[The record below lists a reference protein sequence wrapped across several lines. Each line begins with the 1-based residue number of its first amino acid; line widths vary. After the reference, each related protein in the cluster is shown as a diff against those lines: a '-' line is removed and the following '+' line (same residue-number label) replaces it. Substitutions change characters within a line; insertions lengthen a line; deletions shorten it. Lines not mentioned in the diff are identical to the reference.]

1 MAQTL
6 TVKIKSNNGIKGLE
20 VSGVVI
26 LLSLFADDTD
36 IFLEASASS
45 VAALFDELRAFGNVS
60 GCKPNVAKTNCI
72 PLGKTK
78 SNHSLIATLTDTYG
92 PNFIVNNFTASGVE
106 FSNSLSINDIAI
118 SNYNKKLDKAKTWTS
133 QWNKRSLTIYG
144 RITIIKSLVLSQF
157 SYLAIPLPRPGNNIL
172 KLISTCMFNFLWGGK
187 RDTIKRDL
195 VSTPVT
201 SGGRGL
207 PRFFHSRP
215 KDFISE

>member
-1 MAQTL
+1 MSNAGFQSIIYLLRGLHQGSPLSPILFLIVAQTL
-6 TVKIKSNNGIKGLE
+6 TVKIKSNNGIKGLK
-20 VSGVVI
+20 VSGVDI

-92 PNFIVNNFTASGVE
+92 PNFIVNNFTALGVD

-133 QWNKRSLTIYG
+133 QWNKRRLTIYG

-157 SYLAIPLPRPGNNIL
+157 SYLAIPLPRSPEI
-172 KLISTCMFNFLWGGK
+172 TF
-187 RDTIKRDL
+187 
-195 VSTPVT
+195 
-201 SGGRGL
+201 
-207 PRFFHSRP
+207 
-215 KDFISE
+215 